1 MNCSSE
7 SAILFVVVCVGASVK
22 RPITLLVEINTS
34 DDFEVENFFAE
45 IMYFESFINAEKII
59 VIVSNH

>member
-1 MNCSSE
+1 
-7 SAILFVVVCVGASVK
+7 
-22 RPITLLVEINTS
+22 
-34 DDFEVENFFAE
+34 VENFFAE

>member
-34 DDFEVENFFAE
+34 DDFEMENFFAGNGGEKME
-45 IMYFESFINAEKII
+45 ICI
-59 VIVSNH
+59 